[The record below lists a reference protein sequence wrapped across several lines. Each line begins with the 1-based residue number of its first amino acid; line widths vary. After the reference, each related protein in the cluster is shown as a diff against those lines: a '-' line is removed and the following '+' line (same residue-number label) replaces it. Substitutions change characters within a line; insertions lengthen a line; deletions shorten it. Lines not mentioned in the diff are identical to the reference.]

1 MTIFSAKIKS
11 MYTIKPRKMCCILFL
26 VCFVVNFVY
35 AFAFRFIEV
44 TGCVSENNVTRNE
57 TVYIIR
63 YSKFAHQNIG
73 TIILIILYLI
83 RDMLTLI
90 VGIAVNIASAFYL
103 KRYLKNKARTGAIN
117 NLKLMSSLFQS
128 TLTLNSVPV
137 VPPAKS
143 KERVAD
149 RRASLML
156 FTLCLVNIST
166 RTCLVIGEINFLFSQ
181 THLSQLIY
189 CVADQLLV
197 LSSALSFFI
206 FFAFDK
212 NFSNAV
218 WRVVGRSR
226 SNSLDSN
233 GNQIKKLPV
242 NHPMNL

>member
-1 MTIFSAKIKS
+1 MAIFSAKIKS
-11 MYTIKPRKMCCILFL
+11 IYTIKPRKMCSILFL

-35 AFAFRFIEV
+35 FFAFRYIEV
-44 TGCVSENNVTRNE
+44 TGCVTENNVTKNE

-63 YSKFAHQNIG
+63 NSEFAQKNYG
-73 TIILIILYLI
+73 MTILINLYVI

-90 VGIAVNIASAFYL
+90 IGIAVNIASAVFL

-128 TLTLNSVPV
+128 NLTLNSVPI
-137 VPPAKS
+137 VPPIKS

-149 RRASLML
+149 RKASLML
-156 FTLCLVNIST
+156 LTLCLVNIST
-166 RTCLVIGEINFLFSQ
+166 RTCLFIAEINFLYSQ
-181 THLSQLIY
+181 THFSQSIY
-189 CVADQLLV
+189 CLADILLV
-197 LSSALSFFI
+197 LSTAMSFFI

-212 NFSNAV
+212 NFNNAV

-233 GNQIKKLPV
+233 GNQIKKLPA
-242 NHPMNL
+242 NQPMNL